1 MRLRKLAAGAAL
13 IGMSVQVAAQPAC
26 LTTAEAETLVQAM
39 LPSLIDNAS
48 EQCASYLP
56 ANSAIVARGDALSQ
70 RYTPAADMARDEAA
84 GLALRVLDNG
94 EDSPG
99 LDAESGGELIIG
111 LFEMGI
117 GVALAEMLN
126 AESCPTADR
135 VFTALEPLPSRNFAG
150 LLTLL
155 IEIGSA
161 DDEEEGESPGP
172 FAICQTATG

>member
-1 MRLRKLAAGAAL
+1 
-13 IGMSVQVAAQPAC
+13 MSVQAAAQPAC

-39 LPSLIDNAS
+39 LPTLIDNAS
-48 EQCASYLP
+48 EQCASFLP
-56 ANSAIVARGDALSQ
+56 ANSAIVARGNALSQ
-70 RYTPAADMARDEAA
+70 RYTPAADMARDQAA
-84 GLALRVLDNG
+84 GLALRVLENG
-94 EDSPG
+94 EETPG

-172 FAICQTATG
+172 FAICQTAMG

>member
-1 MRLRKLAAGAAL
+1 MKFKKLAAGAAL
-13 IGMSVQVAAQPAC
+13 LGMSAQAAAQPAC
-26 LTTAEAETLVQAM
+26 LTTAEAETLIQAM
-39 LPSLIDNAS
+39 LPTLIDDAS
-48 EQCASYLP
+48 EQCASHLP
-56 ANSAIVARGDALSQ
+56 ANSAIVARGSALSQ

-84 GLALRVLDNG
+84 GLALRVLDEG
-94 EDSPG
+94 EETPG
-99 LDAESGGELIIG
+99 LDAESGGELVIG

-161 DDEEEGESPGP
+161 DDDEEDGDSGP
-172 FAICQTATG
+172 FAICKTANS